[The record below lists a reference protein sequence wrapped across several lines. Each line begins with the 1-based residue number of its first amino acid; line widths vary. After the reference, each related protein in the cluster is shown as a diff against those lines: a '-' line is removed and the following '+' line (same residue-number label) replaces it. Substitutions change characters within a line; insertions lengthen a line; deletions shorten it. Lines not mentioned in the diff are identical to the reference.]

1 MFHFTLK
8 HKKGK
13 TFGPDGLSRRDP
25 APGDPVFANSEEYE
39 DEPYGPPEIDLGSAS
54 EEELHD
60 IKDFADIIDNQ
71 GGYMLGCATSIRDI
85 KAECLKQQKE
95 DQMLLGKARQ
105 QTKDLYQMNGM
116 CTDTASV
123 FIEMLLPDVNYT
135 DKDKMEDT
143 EAYPLNQRTSAGL
156 RADQRIKIVKEW
168 LKDPLVRPEGM
179 SDKEY
184 RHFICYARQ
193 FFLKDDKLYKRA
205 ENSMHRLFVE
215 PQNCMYIMAATHDS
229 LGH

>member
-54 EEELHD
+54 EEELHN
-60 IKDFADIIDNQ
+60 IKDFADVIDNR
-71 GGYMLGCATSIRDI
+71 GGYMLGCATLIRDI

-116 CTDTASV
+116 RADTASV
-123 FIEMLLPDVNYT
+123 
-135 DKDKMEDT
+135 
-143 EAYPLNQRTSAGL
+143 
-156 RADQRIKIVKEW
+156 
-168 LKDPLVRPEGM
+168 
-179 SDKEY
+179 
-184 RHFICYARQ
+184 ICR
-193 FFLKDDKLYKRA
+193 F
-205 ENSMHRLFVE
+205 
-215 PQNCMYIMAATHDS
+215 C
-229 LGH
+229 G